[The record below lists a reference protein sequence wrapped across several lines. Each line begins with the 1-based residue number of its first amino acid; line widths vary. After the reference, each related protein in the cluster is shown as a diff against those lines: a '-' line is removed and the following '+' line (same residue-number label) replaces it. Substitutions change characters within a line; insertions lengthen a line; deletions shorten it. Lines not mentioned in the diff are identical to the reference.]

1 MISKEVTMGLITK
14 IAKKVYRSSKTFK
27 KKMQQLNRRLGRFK
41 EQNVSAN
48 DANMYMKMIK
58 QFNERNG
65 IEGEELDTNRWYT
78 KEQQKEIRNI
88 INAANA
94 NPETSLN
101 YWKETFKK
109 VKELGLNEEKNVNL
123 NFFKKVDEKFGFD
136 NMQEFINFTDNMK
149 RFAQSANIK
158 DILTSEQYQDLV
170 ELAEETGY
178 SEEFEVDDLIISEW
192 KKTGKTFESLY
203 NHVFDILMNYQKYGV
218 AAPDVE
224 EEDE

>member
-1 MISKEVTMGLITK
+1 MGLITK

-78 KEQQKEIRNI
+78 KDQQKEIRNI

-170 ELAEETGY
+170 ELADETGY
-178 SEEFEVDDLIISEW
+178 SEEFEIDDLIISEW

-218 AAPDVE
+218 AASDVE

>member
-1 MISKEVTMGLITK
+1 MGLITK

-109 VKELGLNEEKNVNL
+109 VKKLGLNEEKNVNL

-178 SEEFEVDDLIISEW
+178 SEEFEIDDIIISEW

-203 NHVFDILMNYQKYGV
+203 NPVFDILMNYQKYGV

>member
-78 KEQQKEIRNI
+78 KDQQKEIRNI

-109 VKELGLNEEKNVNL
+109 VKELGLNEDKNVNL

-170 ELAEETGY
+170 EIADETGY
-178 SEEFEVDDLIISEW
+178 SEEFEIDDLIISEW